1 LYIVVFSILVSIC
14 ATIYPSYAASRLEIK
29 GILKN
34 A

>member
-1 LYIVVFSILVSIC
+1 VSIL

-34 A
+34 V